1 MLQSV
6 ELKEIVKTRRMVRR
20 YSADPVP
27 DDVLERILWAGR
39 RAPSAGFSQGLD
51 LVVIRGREQLERFWM
66 LTAPAANAEEQLREG
81 PTVLILPLPDRETYL
96 QRYSMPDKEPAGM
109 QTADSW
115 PVPYWD
121 LDAAM
126 SVMLMLL
133 CAVDEGLGAIF
144 AGIHSNER
152 EMLHA
157 FGVPPDRRAI
167 GYVGLG
173 FVHPG
178 GSGNPGS
185 ARVIPK
191 RKPGEVIHRERW

>member
-51 LVVIRGREQLERFWM
+51 LLVIRGREQLKRFWM
-66 LTAPAANAEEQLREG
+66 LTAPGANAEEQLREG

-115 PVPYWD
+115 PVP
-121 LDAAM
+121 
-126 SVMLMLL
+126 
-133 CAVDEGLGAIF
+133 
-144 AGIHSNER
+144 
-152 EMLHA
+152 
-157 FGVPPDRRAI
+157 
-167 GYVGLG
+167 
-173 FVHPG
+173 
-178 GSGNPGS
+178 
-185 ARVIPK
+185 
-191 RKPGEVIHRERW
+191 